1 MIDWIIWLLLEQ
13 HVIHLII
20 IRLES
25 YSQRCVTVNVFP
37 LYLFRV
43 VFQDKLKN
51 SVLLLI
57 AVVAVFNHLN
67 NSYITKTHGKVERS
81 ISSAIDMI
89 VCSSVV

>member
-1 MIDWIIWLLLEQ
+1 M
-13 HVIHLII
+13 IHLII

-57 AVVAVFNHLN
+57 AVEAVYLPEQFLYNQNARQSGAQYFLGDRHDRLWLRRL
-67 NSYITKTHGKVERS
+67 VF
-81 ISSAIDMI
+81 
-89 VCSSVV
+89 